1 LIPYWIL
8 FAVYAAGS
16 LEFRRIGAIGSRSGL
31 LLGIVGFATALMIG
45 MRYQVGGDW
54 FVYEEIFE
62 STSYLKFFQAIG
74 WSGDYVSI
82 QEPGY
87 SLVNWLAARM
97 GFSVWFVN
105 LACALI
111 FCWGLVK
118 FANRQP
124 NPWLA
129 VTVAIP
135 YLVIVVAMGYTRQAV
150 AIGFILAGLAVVD
163 RTTILRFIGYI
174 VCAVLFH
181 KSAILVLPL
190 VALAATRQR
199 VIIFPMMFV
208 SALLLYYLFVQAAV
222 EQLVGNYIEAEY
234 QSEGAAIRVAMN
246 VPPAA
251 IFLLFHK
258 RFQLEAQQM
267 KLWRNFALAALGA
280 LVILMFT
287 AATTAVD
294 RLALYLIPL
303 QLFVF
308 ARLPLAF
315 GNKGIPNRG
324 ILVLV
329 LAYSA
334 FVQFVWLNFATHSE
348 YWIPYKVY
356 PILGDR

>member
-1 LIPYWIL
+1 MIPYWIL

-31 LLGIVGFATALMIG
+31 LIGIVGFATALMIG
-45 MRYQVGGDW
+45 MRYEVGGDW
-54 FVYEEIFE
+54 FVYEEIFRD
-62 STSYLKFFQAIG
+62 TSYLGFFEALG
-74 WSGDYVSI
+74 WSGDYVSM

-87 SLVNWLAARM
+87 ALINWVAARM
-97 GFSVWFVN
+97 GASIWFVN
-105 LACALI
+105 FVCGAI
-111 FCWGLVK
+111 FCWGLIR

-124 NPWLA
+124 NPWLC

-135 YLVIVVAMGYTRQAV
+135 YLLIVVAMGYTRQAV
-150 AIGFILAGLAVVD
+150 AIGFILAGLAVLD
-163 RTTILRFIGYI
+163 RTTIVRFVGYI
-174 VCAVLFH
+174 FCAILFH
-181 KSAILVLPL
+181 KSALLVLPL

-208 SALLLYYLFVQAAV
+208 SAILLYYLFVQAAV
-222 EQLVGNYIEAEY
+222 ERMVGNYIEAEY

-258 RFQLEAQQM
+258 RFQLEPQQM
-267 KLWRNFALAALGA
+267 KLWRNFALAAVGA
-280 LVILMFT
+280 LAILMFT
-287 AATTAVD
+287 SATTAVD
-294 RLALYLIPL
+294 RLALYLIPV

-308 ARLPLAF
+308 SRLPLAF
-315 GNKGIPNRG
+315 GTKGNPNRA

-334 FVQFVWLNFATHSE
+334 FVQFVWLNFATHAE
-348 YWIPYKVY
+348 YWTPYQVY
-356 PILGDR
+356 PFFSQR